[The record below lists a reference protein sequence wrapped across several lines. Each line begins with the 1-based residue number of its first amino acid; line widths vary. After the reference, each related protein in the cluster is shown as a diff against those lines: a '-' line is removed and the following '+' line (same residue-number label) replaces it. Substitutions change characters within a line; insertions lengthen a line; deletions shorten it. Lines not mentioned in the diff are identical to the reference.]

1 LALRESIDAERV
13 CMRHFREA
21 LQGVRPVSSPESMV
35 RYVAFAEVMGH
46 LK

>member
-1 LALRESIDAERV
+1 LALRESIEAERV
-13 CMRHFREA
+13 GMRHFREA
-21 LQGVRPVSSPESMV
+21 LRGVRPVSSPESMV